1 MDIAAFYSDHPLWV
15 WLAFA
20 AILLAIEVATGS
32 GWLLWAAASA
42 AATGVLTLLGLPL
55 NLPGEIAVF
64 AVLTLAATLISR
76 RFFKPE
82 PESDADIND
91 QVTRLVGRSGEVARD
106 FLRGEGRV
114 FVDGTE
120 WAAEAD
126 AGAAL
131 AAGTRVKVV
140 GVASGARL
148 RVAPL

>member
-1 MDIAAFYSDHPLWV
+1 MDLAAFYSTHPLWV

-42 AATGVLTLLGLPL
+42 GATGLLTLIGVPLG
-55 NLPGEIAVF
+55 LPGEIAVF
-64 AVLTLAATLISR
+64 AVLTLGSTLISR

-82 PESDADIND
+82 PEQEADIND
-91 QVTRLVGRSGEVARD
+91 QTTRLVGHSGEVASD
-106 FLRGEGRV
+106 FVRGHGRV

-120 WAAEAD
+120 WSAEAEGD
-126 AGAAL
+126 ATL
-131 AAGTRVKVV
+131 TAGTRIRVV

-148 RVAPL
+148 KVATA

>member
-1 MDIAAFYSDHPLWV
+1 MDLAAFYSDHPLWV

-32 GWLLWAAASA
+32 GWLLWAAAA
-42 AATGVLTLLGLPL
+42 AGVTGLLTLLGVPL
-55 NLPGEIAVF
+55 GLPGEIAVF
-64 AVLTLAATLISR
+64 AVLTLAATLVSR

-82 PESDADIND
+82 PEHEADIND

-114 FVDGTE
+114 FVDGAE
-120 WAAEAD
+120 WSAEAEGEAVLT
-126 AGAAL
+126 AGA
-131 AAGTRVKVV
+131 RVRVV

-148 RVAPL
+148 RVAPF